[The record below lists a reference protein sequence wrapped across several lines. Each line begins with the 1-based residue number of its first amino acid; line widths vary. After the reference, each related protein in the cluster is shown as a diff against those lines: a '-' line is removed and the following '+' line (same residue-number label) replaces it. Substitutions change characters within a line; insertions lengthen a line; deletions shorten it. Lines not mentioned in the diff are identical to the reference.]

1 MRRVPW
7 RPVYTGSNDPV
18 QADIMHPGFYGMGA
32 MKNQEL
38 RAEARIAVRQRG
50 DLKAQVEW
58 FPCLVHDMSGG
69 GFLLMCSRDVEVGQ
83 VLDFRCELFPEKR
96 LECRIEV
103 RHVSDAGVGTKI
115 VEIDERGSKLCE
127 LFLQEQFSVR
137 LNKSG

>member
-1 MRRVPW
+1 
-7 RPVYTGSNDPV
+7 
-18 QADIMHPGFYGMGA
+18 
-32 MKNQEL
+32 MKNREL

-50 DLKAQVEW
+50 DLKAQVDW

-103 RHVSDAGVGTKI
+103 RHVGDAGVGTRI
-115 VEIDERGSKLCE
+115 IEIDERGSKLCQ
-127 LFLQEQFSVR
+127 LDRKSTR
-137 LNKSG
+137 LNSSHSQQSRMPSSA